1 MCFFFVSG
9 LYFFK
14 LKTSN
19 FQYQATYT
27 APVLKAAPLSTEFRT
42 AAPAFAIPTTKL
54 LPITYE
60 TKPFYRFAAPGPAI
74 VAGNFY
80 QATFLCF

>member
-1 MCFFFVSG
+1 M
-9 LYFFK
+9 
-14 LKTSN
+14 SN

-42 AAPAFAIPTTKL
+42 AEIAAPAFAIPTTKL

-60 TKPFYRFAAPGPAI
+60 AKPFYRFAAPAPAI
-74 VAGNFY
+74 VAGNCY
-80 QATFLCF
+80 QATILSF